1 MNWPV
6 STWTPE
12 PQASVVEFEAKNPPL
27 VFLLV
32 ALGLDVIGFVCTLM
46 FRGGGDVVGYA
57 LALLAFVAL
66 LGFRHFDGKSRQ
78 TAYVREITGLRNG
91 VRVLMLMTIVLMT
104 ISMWPIATEF
114 SRNF

>member
-1 MNWPV
+1 MNWPQ
-6 STWTPE
+6 STWAPE
-12 PQASVVEFEAKNPPL
+12 PESAVVEFEPKNPPL

-32 ALGLDVIGFVCTLM
+32 ALGLDVLGFVCTFML
-46 FRGGGDVVGYA
+46 GSGGDVAGYL

-78 TAYVREITGLRNG
+78 TAFVKDITGLDNG
-91 VRVLMLMTIVLMT
+91 VRILMVGTIILMT